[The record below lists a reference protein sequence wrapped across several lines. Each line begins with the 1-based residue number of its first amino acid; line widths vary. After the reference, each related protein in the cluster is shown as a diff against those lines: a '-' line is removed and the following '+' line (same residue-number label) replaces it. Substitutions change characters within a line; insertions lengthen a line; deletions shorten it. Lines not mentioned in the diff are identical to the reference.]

1 MGGGDEIDTL
11 TTVEMF
17 PVFAVELPR
26 LRDPRL
32 GNLWSKLRRVT
43 SVLNAAGLPQQ
54 GRLNAAGL
62 CSGSC
67 HTANWISRCETD
79 MIVSSVIQFQTHN
92 DWILSGNQTGHIV
105 RSQWYSIYGL
115 WAKSGPWIRLLGG
128 RATIFLITMEIN
140 GLTLGLFLASKCVL
154 IRRHWRVW
162 WDTSSC

>member
-1 MGGGDEIDTL
+1 
-11 TTVEMF
+11 MF
-17 PVFAVELPR
+17 PVFAVELRR

-43 SVLNAAGLPQQ
+43 SVLSAAGLPQQ
-54 GRLNAAGL
+54 RPSERCRPPQ

-92 DWILSGNQTGHIV
+92 DWILSGNQTGNIV
-105 RSQWYSIYGL
+105 PSQWYSIYGL
-115 WAKSGPWIRLLGG
+115 WAKSGPWIRLPGG
-128 RATIFLITMEIN
+128 RATISLITMKIN

-154 IRRHWRVW
+154 IRRRWRAW